1 MTAQIKNTEE
11 PVLSS
16 QATECNCIVNLT
28 TTSPSLII
36 EEKERGMWQSIYQ
49 ISYMYYSMTGTLLT
63 IFFGLA
69 ISKLSDMY
77 TRIEILKIT
86 SSHDVHEGFFR
97 SPGLLSVA
105 SFTVATG
112 RKLSQMTLKVEN
124 KLKEVISHTAVDKI
138 AILDEEDSDSG
149 ASSPVSHKRGSLK
162 GKMFFIGHH
171 EDEECEDNLLTESH
185 SKPHCT

>member
-1 MTAQIKNTEE
+1 MITSSEDTDNTDGG
-11 PVLSS
+11 LW
-16 QATECNCIVNLT
+16 
-28 TTSPSLII
+28 
-36 EEKERGMWQSIYQ
+36 RSIYK

-63 IFFGLA
+63 IFFGLVF
-69 ISKLSDMY
+69 SKLSDAY

-112 RKLSQMTLKVEN
+112 RKLSHMTLKVEN
-124 KLKEVISHTAVDKI
+124 KLREVISNNTIDKVS
-138 AILDEEDSDSG
+138 ILNEEDSDSG
-149 ASSPVSHKRGSLK
+149 VSSPVCNKIVK

-171 EDEECEDNLLTESH
+171 EDDDSEDHLLTRSH
-185 SKPHCT
+185 SKPHLT